1 MKKGKQQSISKMWD
15 NVKQPNVYA
24 IKVPENRLR
33 RQNPTP
39 TDPRAQQTHEENMSR
54 HFIIKLL
61 AMDDK
66 EKNCKSARRKRY
78 YRSPC
83 DHSLGKGK
91 TGSTASFREQPHHA
105 HASATTAEF

>member
-39 TDPRAQQTHEENMSR
+39 TDPRAQQTHAENMSR
-54 HFIIKLL
+54 HFIIKLHML
-61 AMDDK
+61 LLQQ
-66 EKNCKSARRKRY
+66 
-78 YRSPC
+78 RSF
-83 DHSLGKGK
+83 SILV
-91 TGSTASFREQPHHA
+91 T
-105 HASATTAEF
+105 